1 MRSCNPDSLLSY
13 LGICFLVSRNSQIP
27 LICFMWFSIL
37 PLIIL
42 CLLSKEFNIFVFQS
56 CPTLCDPMDCS
67 TPDFPDLH
75 HLSEL
80 AQTNVHWVCDAIQAI
95 SCCHPLLLPPS
106 IFPSMRVFSNESA
119 LCNSSVQ
126 FLSHVW
132 LFATPWLQHTRPPCP
147 SPAHAVYSNS
157 CPLSWWCHP
166 TISSYA
172 STSPLAFNLSQ
183 RQGLFQ
189 WVRSNESILWPEVL
203 EFQLQHQSFQW
214 IFSTDFL

>member
-1 MRSCNPDSLLSY
+1 
-13 LGICFLVSRNSQIP
+13 
-27 LICFMWFSIL
+27 MWFSIL

-42 CLLSKEFNIFVFQS
+42 CLLSKEFSIFVFQS

-95 SCCHPLLLPPS
+95 SCSVIPFSSHPPS
-106 IFPSMRVFSNESA
+106 FPAWGSFLMSQLFATVQF
-119 LCNSSVQ
+119 SSVL

-172 STSPLAFNLSQ
+172 STSPVAFNLSQ

-203 EFQLQHQSFQW
+203 EFRLQHQSFQW